1 MTDEKKALNDWNA
14 KIIAEFRANAGRCG
28 PPFESADMVILHTR
42 GARTGKPRE
51 NPLCA
56 LLDGGRIVLFA
67 SKAGAPTNPDWYHNL
82 KANPDVEVEHGT
94 ERFRARAVEV
104 TGPERDALYA
114 RQASRAPQFAE
125 YAKKTSRTIPVVVL
139 DRT

>member
-1 MTDEKKALNDWNA
+1 MTPEQQALHDWNA
-14 KIIAEFRANAGRCG
+14 RIIADFRANAGRCG
-28 PPFESADMVILHTR
+28 PPFENAEMVILHTR

-56 LLDGGRIVLFA
+56 LLDRGRLFVFA

-82 KANPDVEVEHGT
+82 KAHPEVEVEHGT

-104 TGPERDALYA
+104 TGPEREALYA
-114 RQASRAPQFAE
+114 RQASLMPQFAE
-125 YAKKTSRTIPVVVL
+125 YAASTSRVIPVVEL
-139 DRT
+139 ART